1 MNNGTRILKSSKPYL
16 GGRAMAKSR
25 KLLCSSS
32 FNYAFRLLIITI
44 FLFGLLPIPVLAV
57 EPKPEPASFAISDLS
72 VTPSEIGPAEEVTV
86 SAVVNNTSSS
96 EGEYTVVLKING
108 IEEARKEVTLGAGAS
123 QKVSFSI
130 VKNIAETYEVDIN
143 GLVGSF
149 VVKEAAVT
157 PLPAPSAAPLP
168 TQPAVSPLPA
178 QPAKLIDWWFIG
190 SIIMAIIFIGVLTW
204 LLVMR
209 RRAL

>member
-1 MNNGTRILKSSKPYL
+1 
-16 GGRAMAKSR
+16 MAKSR

-149 VVKEAAVT
+149 AVKEAAVT
-157 PLPAPSAAPLP
+157 PLPAPSATAPSAAPLP

-204 LLVMR
+204 LLVIR